1 MSNVNSTT
9 NNQSVYGDSNVS
21 QTQESQKKE
30 KTSKS
35 TYGKTVG
42 EPQLSEKAAKYYE
55 SLKSKFNNM
64 DFVLV
69 SKDQKANAQ
78 TNAAQYANKNKMVV
92 LIDEEKIE
100 KMASDES
107 YRKKYEG
114 IISQSA
120 SGMSDFAK
128 KLGESGANIKGFG
141 MQVND
146 NGATSFFAVMKK
158 SSEKSMSD
166 QKTRIEKKAAANKAA
181 KKAEAKKAAKKEEAK
196 RLEKR
201 RSESG
206 KLEDDEETVTI
217 TANSIEELIQKID
230 DQKQLWMSD
239 DVQTEAEK
247 QVGQNFDFSV

>member
-1 MSNVNSTT
+1 MSNVATT
-9 NNQSVYGDSNVS
+9 NNTYANSAVNQTTDTAKTEQTKKKSV
-21 QTQESQKKE
+21 
-30 KTSKS
+30 
-35 TYGKTVG
+35 YGKTVG

-55 SLKSKFNNM
+55 SLKSKFGNM

-78 TNAAQYANKNKMVV
+78 ANAAAYANKNKMVV

-114 IISQSA
+114 IIAQSA
-120 SGMSDFAK
+120 AGMSDFAK

-158 SSEKSMSD
+158 SGEKSAAD
-166 QKTRIEKKAAANKAA
+166 QKSRIEKKAAANKAA
-181 KKAEAKKAAKKEEAK
+181 KKAEAKKAQKKAEAE

-201 RSESG
+201 RGEAN
-206 KLEDDEETVTI
+206 KIEDDDDETVTL
-217 TANSIEELIQKID
+217 TANSMEELLQKIN
-230 DQKQLWMSD
+230 DQQQLWMSD
-239 DVQTEAEK
+239 DVQTEAER